1 MFFFFLIKW
10 QLMNAFH
17 LHNMKLE
24 FSWMIRQT
32 LPLTNE
38 NLMLL
43 VVTVLLFFLLGIQ
56 DGEKQ
61 KLKLK
66 TISEIILNYNFKIKH
81 IVKLL
86 FIFINTTAIN

>member
-1 MFFFFLIKW
+1 
-10 QLMNAFH
+10 MNAFH

-43 VVTVLLFFLLGIQ
+43 VVTVLLFLRG
-56 DGEKQ
+56 
-61 KLKLK
+61 K
-66 TISEIILNYNFKIKH
+66 TKIK
-81 IVKLL
+81 IKNN
-86 FIFINTTAIN
+86 I

>member
-1 MFFFFLIKW
+1 
-10 QLMNAFH
+10 MNAFH

-66 TISEIILNYNFKIKH
+66 TISEIILNYNFKIK
-81 IVKLL
+81 K
-86 FIFINTTAIN
+86 TYC

>member
-1 MFFFFLIKW
+1 
-10 QLMNAFH
+10 MNAFH

-38 NLMLL
+38 NLMLV

-66 TISEIILNYNFKIKH
+66 TISEIILNYNFTIK
-81 IVKLL
+81 K
-86 FIFINTTAIN
+86 TYC